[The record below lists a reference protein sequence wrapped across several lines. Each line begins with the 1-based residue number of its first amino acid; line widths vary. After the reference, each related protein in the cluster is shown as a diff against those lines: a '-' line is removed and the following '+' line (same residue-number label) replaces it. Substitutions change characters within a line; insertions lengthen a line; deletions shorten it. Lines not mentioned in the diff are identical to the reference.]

1 MNNEIT
7 FIGEHLWAGHV
18 GNFFIILSFVASIL
32 AAVSYF
38 FAEKSPLE
46 ISWLKLARI
55 SFRFHVLGIFGI
67 MGTLFWMLGNHYY
80 EYSYVWRHSDNV
92 MPMRYIFSCFWAEQ
106 EGSFLLWTVWHG
118 LIGLV
123 LQRTAKNYEAGVMS
137 VLSLVQAFLGSML
150 LGVIIFGTK
159 IGSNPFLLLR
169 ETPEYANI
177 PIFSNPTYLEKLD
190 GQGLNPLLQ
199 NYWMTIHPPTLFLG
213 FALTVVPFA
222 YAIAALWK
230 KDFTGWQKLALPW
243 AYTGVMILGLGV
255 LMGGA
260 WAYEALSFGGFWAW
274 DPVENASMVPWLTLV
289 GGAHVLLVNKTKGNS
304 VFSGFILVLVS
315 FILVLYSTFLTRSG
329 ILGNSSVHSFTDLGM
344 QKQLLLYLLTFIF
357 LSVWLLQLNKNLK
370 FGYLCLTLV
379 LFVLVFTFT
388 IQPSILLIIWGS
400 VTAILIFTG
409 YFVGFPKDKTEESIY
424 SREFWMFAASFV
436 LFLSAVTI
444 SIFTSIPI
452 FNKLF
457 GMNKAPFT
465 VDKFNAWQIPF
476 AIVVALL
483 LAIGQFFKYKNTD
496 KKQFFKSLRIAT
508 TLALLFGITA
518 SIALYFSHGW
528 DEATSTQKMNYITYA
543 LLLITSAFA
552 LFSNTEYWLRILKGK
567 LKNAGA
573 SIAHI
578 GFALL
583 LIGALIST
591 SKKVTL
597 SKNSSQKSVSSLGK
611 EFSDKKSILLTK
623 GDTLPMGPYYVTYTG
638 KKKTGININFNVEYF
653 LRENNPPTGQ
663 TGKFVKQFL
672 LSPMVQLN
680 ERMGNTPEP
689 DTRRF
694 LTHDI
699 YTHITYADL
708 NAATPSSDDFTEPQN
723 NIIHI
728 HDTLFASNAI
738 VVLESFKAD
747 VSEEQYKK
755 NDSSI
760 WITAVL
766 KVYDID
772 KKVSYAYPKYHLIN
786 MHVNPVPD
794 SIPSLGL
801 RFSFWKINP
810 DEKNPDNTTVEIMMS
825 ERKNNQKDF
834 IVMEAYMFPY
844 INVLWLGCLVM
855 VFGTGLSVW
864 QRIRSR

>member
-1 MNNEIT
+1 MQEQIT
-7 FIGEHLWAGHV
+7 YIGEHLWAGHL
-18 GNFFIILSFVASIL
+18 GNFFILLSFVASL
-32 AAVSYF
+32 QAAISYF
-38 FAEKSPLE
+38 SAERNPLEKS
-46 ISWLKLARI
+46 WLSLARY
-55 SFRFHVLGIFGI
+55 SFRLHVFGVIGI

-80 EYSYVWRHSDNV
+80 EYSYVSRHSDNV

-106 EGSFLLWTVWHG
+106 EGSFLLWTVWHCI
-118 LIGLV
+118 IGLV
-123 LQRTAKNYEAGVMS
+123 LQRTAKHYESGVMTII
-137 VLSLVQAFLGSML
+137 SLVQVFLASML
-150 LGVIIFGTK
+150 LGVIILGTK
-159 IGSNPFLLLR
+159 FGSNPFLLQR
-169 ETPEYANI
+169 EIPELANI
-177 PIFSNPTYLEKLD
+177 PLFLNPNYLEKLD
-190 GQGLNPLLQ
+190 GKGLNPLLQ

-230 KDFTGWQKLALPW
+230 RDFTGWQKLALPW

-289 GGAHVLLVNKTKGNS
+289 GGAHVLLVNKTRGNS
-304 VFSGFILVLVS
+304 LFSGFILVIVS

-344 QKQLLLYLLTFIF
+344 QKQLLLYLLTFMF
-357 LSVWLLQLNKNLK
+357 LSVWLLQSNKNIK
-370 FGYLCLTLV
+370 FTYLCLTIV
-379 LFVLVFTFT
+379 LFLLVFAFT
-388 IQPSILLIIWGS
+388 IQPSVLLIVWGS
-400 VTAILIFTG
+400 ASTILIFTG
-409 YFVGFPKDKTEESIY
+409 YFIGFPKDKADESIY

-444 SIFTSIPI
+444 SIFTTIPV

-465 VDKFNAWQIPF
+465 VDKFNSWQIPF

-483 LAIGQFFKYKNTD
+483 LAIGQFFKYKSTD
-496 KKQFFKSLRIAT
+496 KKQLFKSLRISAA
-508 TLALLFGITA
+508 LSLLFGIVA
-518 SIALYFSHGW
+518 SIALYFSNGW
-528 DEATSTQKMNYITYA
+528 GEANSDLKMKFITYA
-543 LLLITSAFA
+543 LLLTASAFA
-552 LFSNTEYWLRILKGK
+552 LFSNTEYLVRILKGK
-567 LKNAGA
+567 IKNAGA

-583 LIGALIST
+583 LMGALIST

-638 KKKTGININFNVEYF
+638 KVKSGINIDFNVAYF
-653 LRENNPPTGQ
+653 LRENN
-663 TGKFVKQFL
+663 KFARQFI
-672 LSPMVQLN
+672 LSPRVQLN
-680 ERMGNTPEP
+680 ERMGNTAEP

-694 LTHDI
+694 LSHDI
-699 YTHITYADL
+699 YTHITFAANL
-708 NAATPSSDDFTEPQN
+708 NTDSENSSVEFSEPQN
-723 NIIHI
+723 NIIHM
-728 HDTLFASNAI
+728 HDTMFATSAI
-738 VVLESFKAD
+738 IVLEAFKSD
-747 VSEEQYKK
+747 VSKEQYEK

-766 KVYDID
+766 KIFDIE
-772 KKVSYAYPKYHLIN
+772 KNVSYAYPKYHLVN
-786 MHVNPVPD
+786 NHVNPIAD
-794 SIPSLGL
+794 SIATLGL
-801 RFSFWKINP
+801 KFTFWKINP
-810 DEKNPDNTTVEIMMS
+810 DEKNPDNTTVEIMLS

-855 VFGTGLSVW
+855 VFGTGLAVW
-864 QRIRSR
+864 QRIRAK